1 MKKYRVKEC
10 FGLEY
15 EHATI
20 FFDTNTRWKD
30 LGEHNGYIRL
40 NRENV
45 FVDVTR
51 EQIRDYMVELKEQ
64 KNELD

>member
-1 MKKYRVKEC
+1 MKTYRVRIC

-20 FFDTNTRWKD
+20 FFRVNTRWKD
-30 LGEHNGYIRL
+30 IGEHNGYIRL
-40 NRENV
+40 CRENV

-51 EQIRDYMVELKEQ
+51 EQIRNYMVELKEQ
-64 KNELD
+64 GK